1 MSTPP
6 SLLTSVQSS
15 IIPRTVCFK
24 ILPFPTRT
32 WNRFQGECS
41 LFTDSTSSFNQ
52 NLNQTVTIPLTGKVV
67 SAGDLANEIAMLN
80 KGNVL
85 QYKKNSSSLTKKQQY
100 ALIAQGKWVN
110 RKTWATQSASGYTN
124 PNTKRLQRVNSVDLP
139 IDVGAVEPIIIQDL
153 GNLVCGTLENLDTGE
168 VIFRQP
174 ANDFCFPTY
183 CSDVPGPITDLC
195 WNDGIVPWFPRTR
208 TTMSVSGDKFPI
220 NATLISAAVIDPP
233 ILTMTSYTDTT
244 VTLSWTIPDSG
255 LPITS
260 FIVYQNING
269 SFVPI
274 DNNIVGQ
281 IDPETNLI
289 VLTTTYTVTGIIP
302 NNQLYAFYV
311 KSVSNTQPVRSES
324 KPSTIVINSEQI
336 FTLTGSPNQYVIDNI
351 YVIEFTQSGQLIINN
366 GISMLSTIFCMGGGG
381 AGGTGTTESGGGGG
395 GGGGITNI
403 YTIISGTYVI
413 TVGLG
418 GVINVSNG
426 LTSQIVKGLTTIL
439 SAAGGIN
446 GSTSVSSNGANGG
459 KSGTQGSLGGTGATA
474 NNNATSGTL
483 GGGGGGGGGTNAY
496 SNSGASGSTNV
507 PFGFYNR
514 TDFGLGGH
522 GGNTYSLTPP
532 SSGLPNTGCGGEG
545 GTSVNLQGGSGG
557 SGLIMIYFSL

>member
-1 MSTPP
+1 MSIPL

-24 ILPFPTRT
+24 ILPSPTRT
-32 WNRFQGECS
+32 WNRVQGECS
-41 LFTDSTSSFNQ
+41 LFVDTNSSFNQ
-52 NLNQTVTIPLTGKVV
+52 NMNQTVTIPLTGKVV
-67 SAGDLANEIAMLN
+67 SSGNLAQELAMLN

-85 QYKKNSSSLTKKQQY
+85 QYKKNSSNLTKKQQY

-110 RKTWATQSASGYTN
+110 RKTWGTQSASGYTN
-124 PNTKRLQRVNSVDLP
+124 PNTKGLQRVNSVDLA

-153 GNLVCGTLENLDTGE
+153 GNLVCGTLENPVTGQ

-174 ANDFCFPTY
+174 KNDFCFPTY

-233 ILTMTSYTDTT
+233 ILTLASYTDTT
-244 VTLSWTIPDSG
+244 VTLSWTIPESG

-269 SFVPI
+269 TFVPI
-274 DNNIVGQ
+274 TSVLGK
-281 IDPETNLI
+281 IDPITNLI
-289 VLTTTYTVTGIIP
+289 ELTTIYTVTGIT
-302 NNQLYAFYV
+302 NGQLHAFYV
-311 KSVSNTQPVRSES
+311 TSVSNTQPTRSES
-324 KPSTIVINSEQI
+324 KPSNIVINSEQI
-336 FTLTGSPNQYVIDNI
+336 FTVTGNPRQYVIDNI
-351 YVIEFTQSGQLIINN
+351 YVIEFTQSGQLTINN
-366 GISMLSTIFCMGGGG
+366 GISILSTIFCMGGGG
-381 AGGTGTTESGGGGG
+381 AGGLGSIDASGGGG
-395 GGGGITNI
+395 GGGGITTVYNI
-403 YTIISGTYVI
+403 VSGTYVI

-418 GVINVSNG
+418 GVTNVSNG
-426 LTSQIVKGLTTIL
+426 VTSQIVKGIITIL
-439 SAAGGIN
+439 SAAGGTN
-446 GSTSVSSNGANGG
+446 GSNAQINSIYGSNGG
-459 KSGTQGSLGGTGATA
+459 KSGTQESVGGTGATV

-496 SNSGASGSTNV
+496 SNSGAPGSTNV
-507 PFGFYNR
+507 PFGPYNR

-522 GGNTYSLTPP
+522 GGNTYSLSQPL
-532 SSGLPNTGCGGEG
+532 SGLANTGCGGGG
-545 GTSVNLQGGSGG
+545 GTSVNLLGGSGG
-557 SGLIMIYFSL
+557 SGLVLLYFSL